1 MRFLI
6 FLLGMAKPRRGD
18 VKRSKIKMKMK
29 IKSMN
34 RIKSKSKRK
43 IRIYWC
49 ENLGAQGHFAR
60 PLVGF
65 QTHDQP
71 ERIPA

>member
-1 MRFLI
+1 MRLLI
-6 FLLGMAKPRRGD
+6 FLLWMAKPRRGD
-18 VKRSKIKMKMK
+18 VKRSKIKMK

-43 IRIYWC
+43 IRINWC